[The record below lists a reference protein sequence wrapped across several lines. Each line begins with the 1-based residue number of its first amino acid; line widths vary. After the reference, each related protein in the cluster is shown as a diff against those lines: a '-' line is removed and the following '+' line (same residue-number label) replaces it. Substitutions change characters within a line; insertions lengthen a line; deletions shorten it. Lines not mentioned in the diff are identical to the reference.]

1 MNKQEY
7 KNLIA
12 FHPGYYIKEMIEDI
26 NMTQSEFAKRLGT
39 TDKTVSKLINGEI
52 SLSDEIAQKLSSMLG
67 TSVEVWLN
75 MQTTYDAKVSEIEKQ
90 KALEEEKEYMKVID
104 YSYFQ
109 KLGVVPLEKT
119 TIQQKIKELQK
130 FLKVSSLKILAKR
143 DFLVQFRTVVSNV
156 SDKNVI
162 NANVWVQTALNR
174 ADKIDCQPFDKKKLK
189 EYLPEIRSMTLQE
202 ADIFLPRLRE
212 IFRECGVAFVIL
224 PHLKSS
230 RINGAVRWIN
240 KEKVMLALN
249 DRGLW
254 ADKFWFSLF
263 HEIKHIFQQK
273 TKETFINSTN
283 KDISINKI
291 ELEKEA
297 DLFAKNY
304 LIPEKLY
311 VKFASRNDFS
321 YSSIVNF
328 SEKIGVDVGIVIG
341 RLQFENVIGYDQF
354 NNSKKQYRII

>member
-1 MNKQEY
+1 
-7 KNLIA
+7 
-12 FHPGYYIKEMIEDI
+12 
-26 NMTQSEFAKRLGT
+26 
-39 TDKTVSKLINGEI
+39 
-52 SLSDEIAQKLSSMLG
+52 
-67 TSVEVWLN
+67 
-75 MQTTYDAKVSEIEKQ
+75 
-90 KALEEEKEYMKVID
+90 
-104 YSYFQ
+104 
-109 KLGVVPLEKT
+109 
-119 TIQQKIKELQK
+119 
-130 FLKVSSLKILAKR
+130 
-143 DFLVQFRTVVSNV
+143 
-156 SDKNVI
+156 
-162 NANVWVQTALNR
+162 
-174 ADKIDCQPFDKKKLK
+174 
-189 EYLPEIRSMTLQE
+189 MTLQE

-230 RINGAVRWIN
+230 GINGAVRWIN

-273 TKETFINSTN
+273 TIFSRLYNIVKEVTN
-283 KDISINKI
+283 ISINKI